1 MVTAL
6 LPAAWPAFAADV
18 WPSRPIRWVLPY
30 QAGTGPDITAR
41 LLANAVSPLLGQP
54 IIIDNKGGAGGNIG
68 ARLAAKA
75 APDGDTWVYSAAPMA
90 ANMGMY
96 KDPGYDALKD
106 FRHVM
111 RLTSSDIVLIVP
123 AESVTP
129 ALPELTARMRAAPGQ
144 LNYASRGVGTPSH
157 LGVELLLSA
166 QHVQATH
173 VPYKGASE
181 SVNAVLGKQVN
192 FGMPIFGVAYPQIQ
206 VGRLKAIAIAIAG
219 AQRNPLLPDVPT
231 LAGLGCGVSISR
243 SGAGYRFP
251 RPRPTPS
258 SHASARPSRRRC
270 SSPGCARNC
279 KPMAATSGLPPMRRN
294 MSRLR
299 EGNRVHRSHD
309 ESRRTVSVVRKCRSN
324 QRAHALPGSSHF
336 DCT

>member
-1 MVTAL
+1 MIDSQRRTLLGRALATAL
-6 LPAAWPAFAADV
+6 LPAAWPALAADV

-41 LLANAVSPLLGQP
+41 LLANAVSPLLGQA
-54 IIIDNKGGAGGNIG
+54 IIVDNKGGAGGNIG

-75 APDGDTWVYSAAPMA
+75 APDGYTWVYSAAPMA

-123 AESVTP
+123 VDSATP
-129 ALPELTARMRAAPGQ
+129 TLAELTARMRAAPGQ
-144 LNYASRGVGTPSH
+144 LNYASGGVGTPSH

-181 SVNAVLGKQVN
+181 LVNAVLGKQVS

-206 VGRLKAIAIAIAG
+206 VGKLKAIAIAG

-231 LAGLGCGVSISR
+231 LAELGVRGVDLTSWGGISVPAATPDPIVARVSAAFEKALQQPGLRAQLEANGGNV
-243 SGAGYRFP
+243 
-251 RPRPTPS
+251 RPS
-258 SHASARPSRRRC
+258 ASAQEYIQDFVKEI
-270 SSPGCARNC
+270 AFTEAMM
-279 KPMAATSGLPPMRRN
+279 KATKLVP
-294 MSRLR
+294 L
-299 EGNRVHRSHD
+299 
-309 ESRRTVSVVRKCRSN
+309 
-324 QRAHALPGSSHF
+324 
-336 DCT
+336 